1 MTTAVC
7 SDPRWTNLLNY
18 RRIMS
23 IILIEPV
30 ANIRPEQG
38 VIMTLDCGRPE
49 WMMNWSTIGSD
60 RVLKSCRGMKAHLV
74 LQYWRSVMV
83 PNDHAPQTCS
93 SKLLEIKKLL
103 PEPVFV
109 IRPKSE
115 RLTVFTASFPTPV
128 ALDSTTGHMP
138 TVRWK
143 HTKLA
148 ICIAWISSTFHQ
160 EQIPTVQ

>member
-1 MTTAVC
+1 MSNFNWACRKHKTRAGGDNDFGLWPTRMNDELV
-7 SDPRWTNLLNY
+7 NY
-18 RRIMS
+18 WVR
-23 IILIEPV
+23 
-30 ANIRPEQG
+30 Q
-38 VIMTLDCGRPE
+38 
-49 WMMNWSTIGSD
+49 
-60 RVLKSCRGMKAHLV
+60 VLKSSRGMKAHLV

-93 SKLLEIKKLL
+93 SKLLEIKKTIARTW
-103 PEPVFV
+103 FCYS
-109 IRPKSE
+109 PKVGKTYVS
-115 RLTVFTASFPTPV
+115 TASFPTPV